1 MNIPH
6 STYRLQF
13 NEAFTFRDAANLV
26 PYLAELGVG
35 DLYASPFMEARPGSM
50 HGYDIVDHNSVNPEV
65 GGRGGLETLS
75 ETLRAHSMGHFLD
88 WVPNHMGVG
97 SGNSWW
103 MDALE
108 NGPASP
114 HARFFD
120 VDWHPT
126 NRRELDGKVLL
137 PVLGDHYR
145 KVLEGGGLELSFDS
159 EGGSFSV
166 SYHEHR
172 CPLDPK
178 TYPMVLENLSAGDEL
193 ASEFESLATAFG
205 NLPGRDEADAE
216 SAAERMRDSAIN
228 KERLAR
234 LCDESPDVK
243 AAVEGRVGAMNRDFE
258 ALHELLESQAYRL
271 VFWRVAS
278 DEINYRRFFSINDL
292 AGIRVEDGE
301 VFAETHRLVLELL
314 REGKVSGL
322 RLDHPDGLYDP
333 AGYLRRLQKAAKEA
347 TGSEIYL
354 LVEKILA
361 GHEPL
366 PETWPVSGTT
376 GYEFTNLVNGLFV
389 DGEAERAMTRT
400 YERFVGESVD
410 FEKLLYECKKRVMR
424 GELASE
430 LNVLS
435 RRLLRLAD
443 GEKGERRFDFT
454 INVLR
459 DALADVVAY
468 FPVYRTYVVEAPSET
483 DRRYIEWAVARAK
496 KHSDAAD
503 ESVFD
508 FIHDALLMELDGAVR
523 GAAESAAHR
532 RRGADFVGKFQQYT
546 GPVMAKGM
554 EDTALYRYNRLT
566 SLNEVGGEPEHFGT
580 SVAAFHHMNAER
592 MKLWPNS
599 MLSTSTHDTKRGED
613 VRARINVLSETP
625 DEWRANLAKWARIN
639 RSRRR
644 ETENGMAPSR
654 NDEYLLYQTLLGAW
668 PLEETFD
675 ADEFAG
681 RIKAYMEKAMREAEV
696 HTSWTKTDEGY
707 EGAVANFVEAVLA
720 PDEGNLFLHEFVPFQ
735 RRIARLGAMNSLS
748 QTLLKLTSPGVPDIY
763 QGNELWDF
771 SLVDPDNR
779 CPVDYGLRRRLLAE
793 SKGVESFSGIRA
805 MLEDGGWQNG
815 LPKIHTTR
823 KVLELRKEKAEL
835 FRDGEYVPLEVE
847 GGMADHVVAFARV
860 LGDEA
865 IIVVAPRLCS
875 GLVREGGSLTL
886 DPEKFGG
893 ATLSLS
899 GLPGTWYARLFTG
912 VAVDEAS
919 PRVGDLLSGFPVAV
933 LVAR

>member
-1 MNIPH
+1 
-6 STYRLQF
+6 
-13 NEAFTFRDAANLV
+13 
-26 PYLAELGVG
+26 
-35 DLYASPFMEARPGSM
+35 
-50 HGYDIVDHNSVNPEV
+50 
-65 GGRGGLETLS
+65 
-75 ETLRAHSMGHFLD
+75 
-88 WVPNHMGVG
+88 
-97 SGNSWW
+97 
-103 MDALE
+103 
-108 NGPASP
+108 
-114 HARFFD
+114 
-120 VDWHPT
+120 
-126 NRRELDGKVLL
+126 
-137 PVLGDHYR
+137 
-145 KVLEGGGLELSFDS
+145 
-159 EGGSFSV
+159 
-166 SYHEHR
+166 
-172 CPLDPK
+172 
-178 TYPMVLENLSAGDEL
+178 
-193 ASEFESLATAFG
+193 
-205 NLPGRDEADAE
+205 
-216 SAAERMRDSAIN
+216 
-228 KERLAR
+228 
-234 LCDESPDVK
+234 
-243 AAVEGRVGAMNRDFE
+243 
-258 ALHELLESQAYRL
+258 
-271 VFWRVAS
+271 
-278 DEINYRRFFSINDL
+278 
-292 AGIRVEDGE
+292 
-301 VFAETHRLVLELL
+301 
-314 REGKVSGL
+314 
-322 RLDHPDGLYDP
+322 
-333 AGYLRRLQKAAKEA
+333 
-347 TGSEIYL
+347 
-354 LVEKILA
+354 
-361 GHEPL
+361 
-366 PETWPVSGTT
+366 
-376 GYEFTNLVNGLFV
+376 
-389 DGEAERAMTRT
+389 
-400 YERFVGESVD
+400 
-410 FEKLLYECKKRVMR
+410 
-424 GELASE
+424 
-430 LNVLS
+430 
-435 RRLLRLAD
+435 
-443 GEKGERRFDFT
+443 
-454 INVLR
+454 
-459 DALADVVAY
+459 
-468 FPVYRTYVVEAPSET
+468 
-483 DRRYIEWAVARAK
+483 
-496 KHSDAAD
+496 
-503 ESVFD
+503 
-508 FIHDALLMELDGAVR
+508 
-523 GAAESAAHR
+523 
-532 RRGADFVGKFQQYT
+532 
-546 GPVMAKGM
+546 KGM